1 MVQIE
6 ETFKSEAEQFKKKK
20 KQQQLCDK
28 TESNVRSQD
37 LSVRQL
43 TNGLSVCALHKA
55 WDRNVKYG
63 LCLYRICNREKASS
77 SVNSVGKLYS
87 YI

>member
-6 ETFKSEAEQFKKKK
+6 ETFKSEAEQLKKK

-43 TNGLSVCALHKA
+43 TNGL
-55 WDRNVKYG
+55 
-63 LCLYRICNREKASS
+63 
-77 SVNSVGKLYS
+77 
-87 YI
+87 